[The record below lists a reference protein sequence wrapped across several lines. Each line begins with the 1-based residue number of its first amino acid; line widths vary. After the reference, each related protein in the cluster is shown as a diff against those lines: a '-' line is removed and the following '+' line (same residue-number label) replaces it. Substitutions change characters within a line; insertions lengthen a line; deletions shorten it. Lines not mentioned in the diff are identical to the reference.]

1 MYKQKFSR
9 IGIIMIL
16 AAMCITSAL
25 YAEGIWRV
33 LHETDK
39 DYNDYRAIVFI
50 SPKKGWTVGASFDVN
65 PGVLRETNDGGRTW
79 DKVELDID
87 KNLTNIYFY
96 ENKHGWAVGDGGM
109 IIHTKDGGR
118 RWGFQQSNVFTPLAG
133 VYFANDKVGYAI
145 GAYETVLKTTNGGRG
160 VGWKVISGGSIPEG
174 QGNDPAYMYNAVY
187 FDDELTGWVAGLYV
201 DPVAQT
207 QNSVIRKTTDGGM
220 TWVDQPTNTED
231 MINDIFF
238 INASTGW
245 AVGENGVI
253 LHTTNSGETWDVQ
266 ESSTEEILKTVR
278 FADAKVGWAG
288 GGELGVSVLVHTT
301 DGGETW
307 QVQTI
312 DNPKLTNRPVFDIF
326 IFDKK
331 HVWLTG
337 EQGMVLQ
344 YK

>member
-1 MYKQKFSR
+1 MYKQRMSR

-25 YAEGIWRV
+25 YAEGSWRV
-33 LHETDK
+33 LHETDQ
-39 DYNDYRAIVFI
+39 DYNDYQAISFI
-50 SPKKGWTVGASFDVN
+50 SPKKGWVVGASFDVN

-87 KNLTNIYFY
+87 KNLKNIYFY
-96 ENKHGWAVGDGGM
+96 ENKYGWIVGEGGM
-109 IIHTKDGGR
+109 IIHTRDSGR
-118 RWGFQQSNVFTPLAG
+118 RWGFQQSNVFTPLSG
-133 VYFANDKVGYAI
+133 VYFVNDKVGYAV
-145 GAYETVLKTTNGGRG
+145 GAYETVLKTVNGGRG
-160 VGWKVISGGSIPEG
+160 VGWKVISGGTVPEG

-187 FDDELTGWVAGLYV
+187 FADELTGWAAGLYV

-220 TWVDQPTNTED
+220 TWVDQPTETED

-238 INASTGW
+238 IDSTGW
-245 AVGENGVI
+245 AVGENGLI
-253 LHTTNSGETWDVQ
+253 LHTTNSGETWNIQ
-266 ESSTEEILKTVR
+266 ASGTEEILKTVR
-278 FADAKVGWAG
+278 FADEKVGWAG

-307 QVQTI
+307 QMQTI
-312 DNPKLTNRPVFDIF
+312 DNPKLSNRPVFDIF
-326 IFDKK
+326 IFEKK